1 MRKLTIA
8 ALAACAAGALAP
20 NAALAAPGLGDE
32 VYDATTTNGEVE
44 LEARYG
50 ALAGGADDGED
61 AAKLE
66 VTYSPTDRL
75 RVATLVELEREPGGP
90 RKAEAAA
97 FEAIYSVGRVAGID
111 VAVYG
116 EYEFG
121 LQRDTPDAVE
131 GKLILQRKAGP
142 IDARLNLIFE
152 KHLASGE
159 KVEVGY
165 AASAD
170 YAVLG
175 DELRLGVEAYGQ
187 LGSFHHFAPRAEH
200 FVGPIVKTEIEGLG
214 PEIEIEAGYLFA
226 VDKAREDTKGQV
238 KLQLEMEF

>member
-1 MRKLTIA
+1 MRKRTIA
-8 ALAACAAGALAP
+8 ALAACAAGALLP
-20 NAALAAPGLGDE
+20 AAAMAAPGLGDE
-32 VYDATTTNGEVE
+32 VYDATTTKGE
-44 LEARYG
+44 LELESRYG
-50 ALAGGADDGED
+50 ALMGGTDDGED

-75 RVATLVELEREPGGP
+75 RLATLLELEREPGGP
-90 RKAEAAA
+90 RRAEAAG
-97 FEAIYSVGRVAGID
+97 FEAIYTVGRFAGID

-116 EYEFG
+116 EYEVG
-121 LQRDTPDAVE
+121 LRHDTSDAVE

-152 KHLASGE
+152 KHLARGE

-175 DELRLGVEAYGQ
+175 DELRLGVEAYGE
-187 LGSFHHFAPRAEH
+187 LGTFHHFAPRAEH

-214 PEIEIEAGYLFA
+214 PDIEIEAGYLFA
-226 VDKAREDTKGQV
+226 IDKARADTKGQV
-238 KLQLEMEF
+238 KLQLEVEF